1 MRNFIL
7 KSIFLMSCSS
17 VLQAAWKWNL
27 PEGVTEISKEVHQL
41 HMQIFW
47 ICVGIGIVVFSM
59 MLFAIAFHRKSLGV
73 KPATFHENVWLEI
86 AWTAMPFL
94 ILVSMAIPATRTLI
108 KMEDASDPDITIK
121 VVGYQWFW
129 GYEYIDDG
137 ISIISNSSTPIE
149 QIQNK
154 VPKGENY
161 LKEVD
166 NPLVVPIGKKVRF
179 LTTAADVQHSF
190 WVPAIGYKKD
200 CIPGFINEAWTKI
213 DKPGVYRGKCAE
225 LCGFKHGYMPIE
237 LHAVTQE
244 DYDKWLADKKA
255 EMGLS

>member
-1 MRNFIL
+1 MRNFFV
-7 KSIFLMSCSS
+7 KIFLLMSSFS
-17 VLQAAWKWNL
+17 YLHAAWKWNL
-27 PEGVTEISKEVHQL
+27 PEGVTEISREVHQL

-47 ICVGIGIVVFSM
+47 ICVAIGVIVFSM
-59 MLFAIAFHRKSLGV
+59 MLIAIVFHRKSLGV
-73 KPATFHENVWLEI
+73 KPATFHENVWVEI
-86 AWTAMPFL
+86 VWTVIPFL

-108 KMEDASDPDITIK
+108 KLEDASDPDITIK

-137 ISIISNSSTPIE
+137 ITIISNLSTPIE

-166 NPLVVPIGKKVRF
+166 NPLVVPVGKKVRF

-190 WVPAIGYKKD
+190 WVPDIGYKKD

-237 LHAVTQE
+237 LHAVSQE
-244 DYDKWLADKKA
+244 DFDKWLADKKS